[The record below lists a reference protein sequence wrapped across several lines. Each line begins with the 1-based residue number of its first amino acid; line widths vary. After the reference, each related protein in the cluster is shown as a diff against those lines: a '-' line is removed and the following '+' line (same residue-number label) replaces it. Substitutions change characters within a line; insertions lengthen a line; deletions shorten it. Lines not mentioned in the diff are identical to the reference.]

1 MPRHSHTLPKDIE
14 WHTLRKDIEA
24 PEKLR
29 GLTFFEAFTDVHTP
43 PECLPPIRV
52 NRMLMP
58 YAQSELFMREAF
70 RMAISALGL
79 GKTEPSDRQQ

>member
-1 MPRHSHTLPKDIE
+1 MSSDRSHVPQQDAEL
-14 WHTLRKDIEA
+14 

-29 GLTFFEAFTDVHTP
+29 GLTFFEVFTDVHTP

-52 NRMLMP
+52 HRMLMP

-79 GKTEPSDRQQ
+79 EKTEPSDRQQ